1 MEEKKMSEKKIRL
14 VLVDDHH
21 LVREGLRKILE
32 LEKEFEIIDEAG
44 DGQGAINI
52 VRVHRPDVVLM
63 DINMPGTNGIEAT
76 RVIKRELPQVGV
88 IALTIHEEEEYV
100 LELVR
105 AGVSG
110 YVLKDIAP
118 AKLVETI
125 KTVANGH
132 SIIDPS
138 ITNKLFGEISRLG
151 NRNRRI
157 KEDWE
162 TLTDREMDVLNLISR
177 GQSNKE
183 IARSLTI
190 SEKTVKNHITNIF
203 RKLQVD
209 DRTQAV
215 LFAIKHRLVEV

>member
-1 MEEKKMSEKKIRL
+1 MTQKIIR
-14 VLVDDHH
+14 VVIVDDHP

-32 LEKEFEIIDEAG
+32 LEQDIEVVDEAG
-44 DGQGAINI
+44 DGQGAINMA
-52 VRVHRPDVVLM
+52 RLLKPDVVLM

-76 RVIKRELPQVGV
+76 RVIKREMLHIGI

-118 AKLVETI
+118 AKLVENI
-125 KTVANGH
+125 RMVAKGN
-132 SIIDPS
+132 SVIDPS
-138 ITNKLFGEISRLG
+138 ITSKIFGEINRLS
-151 NRNRRI
+151 RNRRN
-157 KEDWE
+157 KEEWE
-162 TLTDREMDVLNLISR
+162 KCTEREMDVLKLMAQ
-177 GQSNKE
+177 GKSNKE
-183 IARSLTI
+183 IAADLSI
-190 SEKTVKNHITNIF
+190 SEKTVKNHITSIF

-215 LFAIKHRLVEV
+215 LFAIKHNLVEL

>member
-1 MEEKKMSEKKIRL
+1 MLENIKVVI
-14 VLVDDHH
+14 VDDHP

-32 LEKEFEIIDEAG
+32 MDKDIVVIDEAG
-44 DGQGAINI
+44 DGQGAIN
-52 VRVHRPDVVLM
+52 VARKVKPDVVLM

-76 RVIKRELPQVGV
+76 RVIKREFPLIGV

-125 KTVANGH
+125 KTVARGH
-132 SIIDPS
+132 SVIDPS
-138 ITNKLFGEISRLG
+138 ITNKIFGEITRLS
-151 NRNRRI
+151 RNRRAR
-157 KEDWE
+157 EDWE
-162 TLTDREMDVLNLISR
+162 TLTEREMDVLKLIAQGR
-177 GQSNKE
+177 SNKE
-183 IARSLTI
+183 IARILTI

-215 LFAIKHRLVEV
+215 LFAIKHRLVELQ

>member
-1 MEEKKMSEKKIRL
+1 MSTGKIK
-14 VLVDDHH
+14 VVIVDDHP

-32 LEKEFEIIDEAG
+32 MGNDIEVVDEAG
-44 DGQGAINI
+44 DGQGAINV
-52 VRVHRPDVVLM
+52 VRSLKPNVVLM

-76 RVIKRELPQVGV
+76 RVIKRDLPGVGI

-110 YVLKDIAP
+110 YVLKDINP
-118 AKLVETI
+118 AKLIETI
-125 KTVANGH
+125 KTVAQGH

-138 ITNKLFGEISRLG
+138 ITNKIFGEISRLSKY
-151 NRNRRI
+151 RRAR
-157 KEDWE
+157 EEWE
-162 TLTDREMDVLNLISR
+162 TLTDREMDVLKHMAQ
-177 GQSNKE
+177 GCSNKE
-183 IARSLTI
+183 IAKNLTI

-203 RKLQVD
+203 RKLEVE

-215 LFAIKHRLVEV
+215 LFAIKHRLVEL

>member
-1 MEEKKMSEKKIRL
+1 MSAGKIK
-14 VLVDDHH
+14 VVIVDDHP
-21 LVREGLRKILE
+21 LMREGLRKILE
-32 LEKEFEIIDEAG
+32 MNETIEVVDEAG

-52 VRVHRPDVVLM
+52 ARRLKPDVILM

-76 RVIKRELPQVGV
+76 RVIKRELPGVGI

-110 YVLKDIAP
+110 YVLKDINP
-118 AKLVETI
+118 AKLIETI
-125 KTVANGH
+125 KTVAQGH

-138 ITNKLFGEISRLG
+138 ITSKIFGEISRLG
-151 NRNRRI
+151 KYRRSR
-157 KEDWE
+157 EDWE
-162 TLTDREMDVLNLISR
+162 TLTDREMDVLKLMAQ
-177 GQSNKE
+177 GCSNKE
-183 IARSLTI
+183 IANNLSI

-203 RKLQVD
+203 RKLEVD

>member
-1 MEEKKMSEKKIRL
+1 MFEERIKVII
-14 VLVDDHH
+14 VDDHPM
-21 LVREGLRKILE
+21 VREGLRKILE
-32 LEKEFEIIDEAG
+32 LEKDIEVIDEAG
-44 DGQGAINI
+44 DGQGAIN
-52 VRVHRPDVVLM
+52 VTRMNKPDVILM

-76 RVIKRELPQVGV
+76 RVIKREFPDVGI

-118 AKLVETI
+118 AKLIETI
-125 KTVANGH
+125 KTVANGN
-132 SIIDPS
+132 SVIDPS
-138 ITNKLFGEISRLG
+138 ITNKIFGEINRLSRSK
-151 NRNRRI
+151 RM
-157 KEDWE
+157 KEEWE
-162 TLTDREMDVLNLISR
+162 TLTDREMDVLKMISQGR
-177 GQSNKE
+177 SNKE
-183 IARSLTI
+183 IAKGLTI

-215 LFAIKHRLVEV
+215 LFAIKHRLVEL

>member
-1 MEEKKMSEKKIRL
+1 MEKRIRV

-32 LEKEFEIIDEAG
+32 LEEELEIIDEAG

-52 VRVHRPDVVLM
+52 VRAHKPDVVLM

-76 RVIKRELPQVGV
+76 RVIKREMPQVGV

-118 AKLVETI
+118 VKLVETI

-132 SIIDPS
+132 SVIDPS
-138 ITNKLFGEISRLG
+138 ITNKLFGEISRLS
-151 NRNRRI
+151 NRGRRAR
-157 KEDWE
+157 EDWE
-162 TLTDREMDVLNLISR
+162 TLTDREMDVLNLISK

-215 LFAIKHRLVEV
+215 LFAIKHRLVDL

>member
-1 MEEKKMSEKKIRL
+1 
-14 VLVDDHH
+14 VDDHP
-21 LVREGLRKILE
+21 LVREGLRKVLE
-32 LEKEFEIIDEAG
+32 LEKEFEIVDEAG
-44 DGQGAINI
+44 DGQGAIN
-52 VRVHRPDVVLM
+52 VARLHKPDVILM

-76 RVIKRELPQVGV
+76 RVIKREFPSVGV

-118 AKLVETI
+118 AKLIETI
-125 KTVANGH
+125 KMVAKGH
-132 SIIDPS
+132 SVIDPI
-138 ITNKLFGEISRLG
+138 ITNKIFGEINRLSRS
-151 NRNRRI
+151 RRV

-162 TLTDREMDVLNLISR
+162 TLTEREMDVLKLISQGR
-177 GQSNKE
+177 SNKE
-183 IARSLTI
+183 IAKNLNI

-215 LFAIKHRLVEV
+215 LFAIKHRLVVLQ

>member
-1 MEEKKMSEKKIRL
+1 MSDEKVKIII
-14 VLVDDHH
+14 VDDHP

-32 LEKEFEIIDEAG
+32 MESELEVIDEAG
-44 DGQGAINI
+44 DGQGAIN
-52 VRVHRPDVVLM
+52 VCRERKPDVVLM

-76 RVIKRELPQVGV
+76 RVIKREFPQMGV

-125 KTVANGH
+125 KAVSKGH
-132 SIIDPS
+132 SVIDPL
-138 ITNKLFGEISRLG
+138 ITNKIFGEINRLS
-151 NRNRRI
+151 RNRRT

-162 TLTDREMDVLNLISR
+162 NLTEREMDVLRLISQGR
-177 GQSNKE
+177 SNKE
-183 IARSLTI
+183 IARTLSI

-215 LFAIKHRLVEV
+215 LFAIKHRLVELQ

>member
-1 MEEKKMSEKKIRL
+1 MSEKKIRL
-14 VLVDDHH
+14 ILVDDHH

-44 DGQGAINI
+44 DGQGAIN
-52 VRVHRPDVVLM
+52 VARRHKPDVVLM

-76 RVIKRELPQVGV
+76 RVIKREMPQVGV

-125 KTVANGH
+125 KTVSLGH

-151 NRNRRI
+151 NRTRRI

-162 TLTDREMDVLNLISR
+162 TLTEREMDVLNLISR

>member
-1 MEEKKMSEKKIRL
+1 MQEKIR
-14 VLVDDHH
+14 VIIVDDHP
-21 LVREGLRKILE
+21 LVREGLRKVLT
-32 LEKEFEIIDEAG
+32 LDHEIEVIDEAG
-44 DGQGAINI
+44 DGQGAINLA
-52 VRVHRPDVVLM
+52 RRLRPDVVLM

-76 RVIKRELPQVGV
+76 RVIKREFPSTGI

-125 KTVANGH
+125 KTVAKGQ
-132 SIIDPS
+132 SVIDPG
-138 ITNKLFGEISRLG
+138 ITNKLFGELNRLSK
-151 NRNRRI
+151 RR
-157 KEDWE
+157 KEKEEWE
-162 TLTDREMDVLNLISR
+162 TLTDREMDVLQLMSQ
-177 GQSNKE
+177 GCSNKD

-203 RKLQVD
+203 RKLQVE

-215 LFAIKHRLVEV
+215 LFAIKHRLVDLNS

>member
-1 MEEKKMSEKKIRL
+1 MSEKKIRL